1 MSRVY
6 NFSAGPSCLPEDV
19 LKECAA
25 EMLDYHGTGQSVME
39 MSHRSKV
46 YKPII
51 EGAEAK
57 IRSLMKVPDN
67 YKILFLQG
75 GGSTQ
80 FAMVAQNL
88 AIRSGKAAY
97 INTNPNKKRDILISI
112 FFMSK
117 YTSTANAITA
127 KAYIKNTSII
137 LPLHSL
143 YTFC

>member
-1 MSRVY
+1 MINPADESVCL
-6 NFSAGPSCLPEDV
+6 NCSIITFSGSKKTIPVPEKFLKDKGLP
-19 LKECAA
+19 
-25 EMLDYHGTGQSVME
+25 
-39 MSHRSKV
+39 
-46 YKPII
+46 I
-51 EGAEAK
+51 
-57 IRSLMKVPDN
+57 N
-67 YKILFLQG
+67 
-75 GGSTQ
+75 
-80 FAMVAQNL
+80 
-88 AIRSGKAAY
+88 KAAY